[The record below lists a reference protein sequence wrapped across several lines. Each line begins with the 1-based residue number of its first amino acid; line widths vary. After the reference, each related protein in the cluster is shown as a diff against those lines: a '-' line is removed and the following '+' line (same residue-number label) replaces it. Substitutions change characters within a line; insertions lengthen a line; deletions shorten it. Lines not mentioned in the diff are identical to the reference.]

1 MSHYADPRETD
12 REQIAKT
19 SKDPNRPTKKHKD
32 QGDSDL
38 LVRPDRALALKKALV
53 AFEILRAEH
62 AMTVNPPLVSSQI
75 FLCGD
80 DDIFRPG
87 DGPFGAGNVRLNLV

>member
-1 MSHYADPRETD
+1 
-12 REQIAKT
+12 
-19 SKDPNRPTKKHKD
+19 
-32 QGDSDL
+32 
-38 LVRPDRALALKKALV
+38 LALKKALV